1 MEAFSIIQIPSYS
14 PDIPML
20 LKIVVIVMLVL
31 ILASLFSALVFLFK
45 DKGRGNRTAKALTW
59 RIGLS
64 ITLFLLLMAGF
75 HFGII
80 PPDGLHLMR

>member
-1 MEAFSIIQIPSYS
+1 
-14 PDIPML
+14 ML
-20 LKIVVIVMLVL
+20 LKIIVIVMLVL
-31 ILASLFSALVFLFK
+31 ILASLFSALVFLYK
-45 DKGRGNRTAKALTW
+45 DRGRGKRTAQALTW

-64 ITLFLLLMAGF
+64 ITLFLMLMVGF

>member
-1 MEAFSIIQIPSYS
+1 MQYNAAPVIS

-20 LKIVVIVMLVL
+20 LKIVVITMLVL

-45 DKGRGNRTAKALTW
+45 DKGRGNRTARALTW

-64 ITLFLLLMAGF
+64 MTLFLMLMAGF

>member
-1 MEAFSIIQIPSYS
+1 
-14 PDIPML
+14 ML
-20 LKIVVIVMLVL
+20 LKIIVIVMLAL

-45 DKGRGNRTAKALTW
+45 DKGRGKRTAQALTW

-64 ITLFLLLMAGF
+64 ITLFLMLMAGF